1 MAADIETVWCNFIG
15 DFKVGD
21 NIVANGRALCRLS
34 ATNENN
40 TFNKLMV
47 VQAGS
52 IVEAALDQ
60 IIYRAKNH
68 TKEGVPN
75 IPADELKKIRDT
87 EIERFNNIIQAMKTY
102 KLLDGLGGT
111 IYDDLHRLRKL
122 RNRVHIQF
130 DDKPEQLG
138 RDDYHAF
145 SDKEVAWSLS
155 LCIRVLRHLRQ
166 RFPRP
171 EALGVFAHAV
181 SVPKASSRTGTS
193 SGTGLNSRP
202 GTAAEERTRSVGS
215 VCGLLVASSSPEK
228 RWLEECYRG

>member
-1 MAADIETVWCNFIG
+1 MAADIETIRCNFIG

-34 ATNENN
+34 ATNKDN

-60 IIYRAKNH
+60 IFYRAQNY

-75 IPADELKKIRDT
+75 IPADDLKKIRDT
-87 EIERFNNIIQAMKTY
+87 KIERFNNIIQRMQTHN
-102 KLLDGLGGT
+102 LLDGLGGT

-130 DDKPEQLG
+130 DDEPEQLG
-138 RDDYHAF
+138 RDEYRAF
-145 SDKEVAWSLS
+145 SDKEVIWSLS
-155 LCIRVLRHLRQ
+155 LCIRVLNHLGE

-171 EALGVFAHAV
+171 EALAVFAHAV
-181 SVPKASSRTGTS
+181 CVPKAPSRIGTS
-193 SGTGLNSRP
+193 T
-202 GTAAEERTRSVGS
+202 EERSLGGVR
-215 VCGLLVASSSPEK
+215 GLLVASSSPEK
-228 RWLEECYRG
+228 QWLKECDRG